1 MAAVYSVGNR
11 SRGGASYEMIKKIIE
26 AITLRDVLMI
36 IGLSLISV
44 GLYLFLPWVSFTVC
58 GALVLVGGFFMQ
70 EKK

>member
-1 MAAVYSVGNR
+1 
-11 SRGGASYEMIKKIIE
+11 MIKKISG

-58 GALVLVGGFFMQ
+58 GALILVGGFFMQ